1 MTRYTNCRQQ
11 ERETIYK
18 REEELDC
25 DYAVD
30 EAGEEFARE
39 NGVLFYEFGEVVEST
54 CCGLEGLVLWKFCF
68 EK

>member
-11 ERETIYK
+11 QRKTVYK
-18 REEELDC
+18 REEELDR

-39 NGVLFYEFGEVVEST
+39 DRVLFYEFGEVVESA
-54 CCGLEGLVLWKFCF
+54 CCWGGEGG
-68 EK
+68 